1 MSSVNDVLGFL
12 QFWREGDKTAREDP
26 IAKSVA
32 QAAESLLGKEAK
44 LNLAR
49 EAILTEDLR
58 HLAKADRAAVQRLRE
73 KVMGKAAAPA
83 GGQGDD
89 VGDLIIA
96 DDYCQIKSTN
106 ISWKPLLALALLLTA
121 LLGGVILAA
130 WLFLM
135 APVGSLSPAKPAV
148 PPVAQQWWEVEE
160 TRQPDGTWKETGRKK
175 FRLADGKAEEVK

>member
-73 KVMGKAAAPA
+73 SLKGMGPA
-83 GGQGDD
+83 R
-89 VGDLIIA
+89 
-96 DDYCQIKSTN
+96 
-106 ISWKPLLALALLLTA
+106 
-121 LLGGVILAA
+121 
-130 WLFLM
+130 
-135 APVGSLSPAKPAV
+135 
-148 PPVAQQWWEVEE
+148 E
-160 TRQPDGTWKETGRKK
+160 
-175 FRLADGKAEEVK
+175 